1 MKETLKLILTLTIIS
16 CISGLVLAF
25 VNGKTKDKIALI
37 KSEAKVEAMNSV
49 LPAHD
54 NDPMKDAYRPS
65 GSDSNIVFYVAKSA
79 DKFVGAAFDTST
91 MSGFSGYIGVMVGVN
106 ADNEI
111 SAIQILSQNE
121 TPGLGANIT
130 KNSFLNQFKNMMIPT
145 DATLKVKKDGGKVEQ
160 ITGATISSRAVS
172 EAISSG
178 LKVFEANK
186 KEIITND

>member
-1 MKETLKLILTLTIIS
+1 MKETLRLILTLTIIS
-16 CISGLVLAF
+16 CISGLLLAF
-25 VNGKTKDKIALI
+25 VNDKTKDKIAQI
-37 KSEAKVEAMNSV
+37 KSDAKVAAMNSV
-49 LPAHD
+49 LPTHN
-54 NDPMKDAYRPS
+54 NDPVKDAFIPT
-65 GSDSNIVFYVAKSA
+65 GVNSNVIFYVAKE
-79 DKFVGAAFDTST
+79 DGKFVGAAFDTST

-106 ADNEI
+106 ANNEI

-130 KNSFLNQFKNMMIPT
+130 KTSFLNQFTNMAIPADST
-145 DATLKVKKDGGKVEQ
+145 IKVKKDGGQVEQ

-186 KEIITND
+186 GEITK